1 MLIVLLSNC
10 QLSFCLNANAQG
22 ASSKQASTKSPEK
35 NGEKT
40 DEKSSEKSTDKV
52 AQVGGSAK
60 PAKPGY
66 IKAEPQADP
75 AGAPTRIHRPGAD
88 GMPQVAPP
96 PVGSPDNPMPLLTP
110 PPTAPP
116 REKFPS
122 VGHLESMMFGHSSP
136 NIAVENRLD
145 KLEIAIFQKSSPNL
159 DIEQRIHRLKEV
171 IVGTETPSHEGG
183 NASNPYSGGAV
194 TSGSGSRSGYAND
207 PTAYAMPAPGGQQR
221 PYSASPAPA
230 APEKQSQIPFF
241 ENYGHY
247 DLNQVLSLPEAEKF
261 ALTVVNEVRS
271 AQGLNELTWDD
282 LGYKIADEHVS
293 DLSKRGAV
301 SHQSSKGHNP
311 DVRYSFAGGTDSL
324 VESTVAFPQAE
335 NLKPTRQLV
344 VKMLET
350 LYGRQDDREAMLFP
364 HANGFAMAF
373 RWTPD
378 KSKLLCVTETLTK
391 HSEMQP
397 IPLEASVGDRIEV
410 KGSVKEPYHFHKLTL
425 AWEGP
430 VSGPPD
436 DSVEAEEALPYFPPL
451 DYEAHAVKSSRDFEK
466 GIRFLQI
473 AGITAAIAGGIF
485 IPPVALAAPLI
496 AASVGA
502 STPKP
507 VSEIPVRGGV
517 KTDGSNFTHHLP
529 LSNQGKEG
537 IYYVTVWATTSS
549 GSEML
554 PISRRAIIA
563 RKDRPVDASGS
574 DAKTE
579 DNSNSGDDKSKRKEK
594 KSKKKKSQ
602 GDSRE
607 SDNAPAAPANN
618 DLSNGAASESEMKE
632 MKTENSE
639 IKNQSINSDGS
650 SIKESESNNEGKKEQ
665 SGSN

>member
-1 MLIVLLSNC
+1 
-10 QLSFCLNANAQG
+10 
-22 ASSKQASTKSPEK
+22 
-35 NGEKT
+35 
-40 DEKSSEKSTDKV
+40 
-52 AQVGGSAK
+52 
-60 PAKPGY
+60 
-66 IKAEPQADP
+66 
-75 AGAPTRIHRPGAD
+75 
-88 GMPQVAPP
+88 
-96 PVGSPDNPMPLLTP
+96 
-110 PPTAPP
+110 
-116 REKFPS
+116 
-122 VGHLESMMFGHSSP
+122 MFGHSSP

-171 IVGTETPSHEGG
+171 IVGTEAPSHEGG
-183 NASNPYSGGAV
+183 AASNPYSGGGV
-194 TSGSGSRSGYAND
+194 VSGSGSRSGYGND
-207 PTAYAMPAPGGQQR
+207 PTAYAMPTPGAGQQR
-221 PYSASPAPA
+221 PYSASPAPT
-230 APEKQSQIPFF
+230 APEKQSPQFPFF

-247 DLNQVLSLPEAEKF
+247 DLNQVLSMPEAEKF
-261 ALTVVNEVRS
+261 ALTVINEVRS
-271 AQGLNELTWDD
+271 AQGLNELVWDD
-282 LGYKIADEHVS
+282 LGYKIASEHVT

-373 RWTPD
+373 QWTQD

-391 HSEMQP
+391 HGEMQP

-430 VSGPPD
+430 VTGPPD
-436 DSVEAEEALPYFPPL
+436 DSVESEEALPYFPPL

-563 RKDRPVDASGS
+563 RKDQPVDSASS
-574 DAKTE
+574 DAKPE
-579 DNSNSGDDKSKRKEK
+579 GSSDSGDDKSKRKEK

-602 GDSRE
+602 GDLRDSENAPSAPVENDLHSGSNNE
-607 SDNAPAAPANN
+607 SDIKAESNN
-618 DLSNGAASESEMKE
+618 GNMQSTSSE
-632 MKTENSE
+632 
-639 IKNQSINSDGS
+639 GS

-665 SGSN
+665 SSSN

>member
-1 MLIVLLSNC
+1 MSNSRNLAFALTLIVLLSNC
-10 QLSFCLNANAQG
+10 QLCFRVDAYAQDASG
-22 ASSKQASTKSPEK
+22 AKPASKSA
-35 NGEKT
+35 
-40 DEKSSEKSTDKV
+40 EKSGDKV
-52 AQVGGSAK
+52 AQVNTTPKTAK
-60 PAKPGY
+60 PAY
-66 IKAEPQADP
+66 IKAEPQSDP
-75 AGAPTRIHRPGAD
+75 AGAPTRIHRPGTD
-88 GMPQVAPP
+88 GMPPVAPP
-96 PVGSPDNPMPLLTP
+96 AVGSPDNPMPLLKE

-122 VGHLESMMFGHSSP
+122 VGNLENMMFGHSSP

-159 DIEQRIHRLKEV
+159 DIEHRIHRLKEV
-171 IVGTETPSHEGG
+171 IVGTEPPSSEGAG
-183 NASNPYSGGAV
+183 SNPYSGGGLS
-194 TSGSGSRSGYAND
+194 SGSGSRSGYAND
-207 PTAYAMPAPGGQQR
+207 PTAYAMPNPNPVTR
-221 PYSASPAPA
+221 PYSASPAPT
-230 APEKQSQIPFF
+230 APEKQSSPYPFF

-247 DLNQVLSLPEAEKF
+247 DLNQVLSMPEAEKF
-261 ALTVVNEVRS
+261 ALMVINEVRS
-271 AQGLNELTWDD
+271 AQGLNELVWDD
-282 LGYKIADEHVS
+282 LGYKIATEHVA

-311 DVRYSFAGGTDSL
+311 DLRYSFAGGSDSL
-324 VESTVAFPQAE
+324 VESTIAFPQAD

-364 HANGFAMAF
+364 HANGYAMAF
-373 RWTPD
+373 QWTPD

-397 IPLEASVGDRIEV
+397 IPLEASVGDRIEI

-430 VSGPPD
+430 VSPPD
-436 DSVEAEEALPYFPPL
+436 DSAESDEALPYFPPL
-451 DYEAHAVKSSRDFEK
+451 DYEAHAVKSNRDFEK

-529 LSNQGKEG
+529 LNNQGKEG
-537 IYYVTVWATTSS
+537 IYYVTVWATTGS
-549 GSEML
+549 GNEML
-554 PISRRAIIA
+554 PVSRRAIIA
-563 RKDRPVDASGS
+563 RKEQPIGGADNLNKAAETGS
-574 DAKTE
+574 T
-579 DNSNSGDDKSKRKEK
+579 SSDDDQPKRKEK
-594 KSKKKKSQ
+594 KSKKKKKDNDPQDQDKPAPTSS
-602 GDSRE
+602 GD
-607 SDNAPAAPANN
+607 
-618 DLSNGAASESEMKE
+618 LKNGAETQQSSPDTAPS
-632 MKTENSE
+632 NS
-639 IKNQSINSDGS
+639 
-650 SIKESESNNEGKKEQ
+650 KESEAGNDGKNDQTDAKL
-665 SGSN
+665 